1 MTLYLS
7 ACFNTVATYIAILLC
22 VTQDDCAKLVF
33 GSWAQTAEYGFGAP
47 EIYFITIFGAPKV
60 HYIIILNSLDCPDL
74 LQELPFTTLWP
85 PLGYFCAPALKTATL
100 CSLELGQ
107 PRWKFC
113 IVQRRSRLH
122 SVHVPYVLYSKFF
135 KPQVPSL
142 QTFQSGSLANVIIKY
157 NFK

>member
-33 GSWAQTAEYGFGAP
+33 ESWAQTAEYGFGAP

-74 LQELPFTTLWP
+74 LQELPFVYHFEQIYHPLATPRLFLCPCPENGHTLQSGAGSVEMEI
-85 PLGYFCAPALKTATL
+85 LYCATEISAAQCSCTL
-100 CSLELGQ
+100 C
-107 PRWKFC
+107 
-113 IVQRRSRLH
+113 V
-122 SVHVPYVLYSKFF
+122 V
-135 KPQVPSL
+135 
-142 QTFQSGSLANVIIKY
+142 
-157 NFK
+157 